1 MRSTLRLV
9 LPPFVAG
16 KLVAL
21 LVPMLTVWSTAQG
34 AVSYADLMRPFA
46 SWDGATYLEIARN
59 GYPSGP
65 LDLTPGHP
73 GHIWGFFPGVPLL
86 VRIAHLVIPDWVTAG
101 VLVNVV
107 TELVALYFLA
117 RLVLLER
124 GDEDSA
130 RFSVWLLAL
139 FPYAVFLTAVYTEA
153 PFLAAAT
160 ASLYYARRGSNL
172 PASFAAAIAMAMRIS
187 GVPLIPALLIEY
199 LRRRGWRP
207 GFGLLPIAASVLPI
221 LLFAWYAQHLT
232 GDAFAYQHV
241 QQSASYGSRTNTWPS
256 TALWNTWQIASG
268 SAGGN
273 SYIFT
278 MEVVFGVVAAS
289 GGAGVRSALQAIAG
303 AGWQG
308 EVVVGDNGSADGSR
322 EVARD
327 AGARVIDV
335 PRRGY
340 GAAIDAGMLVAGGR
354 VLVMADAD
362 GTYPMESLPALVA
375 PVLDGERDMV
385 IGARLHDDTAARTMP
400 WLHRHVGTP
409 VLTRMVNR
417 LSGATVSDSQSGMC
431 AISHEPYA
439 RVGVRTPG
447 LGVAL

>member
-34 AVSYADLMRPFA
+34 AVSYANLMRPFA

-187 GVPLIPALLIEY
+187 GVALIPALLIEY

-278 MEVVFGVVAAS
+278 MEVVFGVVAFAVLVFMSVQWRRYPPSLTAFGWVVWLLPATLTYWLGMPRYEMTLVPIYLLAADLTRRRPMLRMPILVVSCGWMAFVASALAS
-289 GGAGVRSALQAIAG
+289 GRYAG
-303 AGWQG
+303 
-308 EVVVGDNGSADGSR
+308 
-322 EVARD
+322 
-327 AGARVIDV
+327 
-335 PRRGY
+335 
-340 GAAIDAGMLVAGGR
+340 
-354 VLVMADAD
+354 
-362 GTYPMESLPALVA
+362 
-375 PVLDGERDMV
+375 
-385 IGARLHDDTAARTMP
+385 
-400 WLHRHVGTP
+400 
-409 VLTRMVNR
+409 
-417 LSGATVSDSQSGMC
+417 
-431 AISHEPYA
+431 
-439 RVGVRTPG
+439 
-447 LGVAL
+447 

>member
-117 RLVLLER
+117 KLVLLER

-278 MEVVFGVVAAS
+278 MEVVFGVAAFVVLVFMSVQWRRYPPSLTAFGWVVWLLPATLTYWLGMPRYEMTLVPIYLLAADLTRRRAMLRMAILVGS
-289 GGAGVRSALQAIAG
+289 GG
-303 AGWQG
+303 
-308 EVVVGDNGSADGSR
+308 
-322 EVARD
+322 
-327 AGARVIDV
+327 
-335 PRRGY
+335 
-340 GAAIDAGMLVAGGR
+340 GM
-354 VLVMADAD
+354 
-362 GTYPMESLPALVA
+362 ALVA
-375 PVLDGERDMV
+375 SAV
-385 IGARLHDDTAARTMP
+385 A
-400 WLHRHVGTP
+400 
-409 VLTRMVNR
+409 
-417 LSGATVSDSQSGMC
+417 SGR
-431 AISHEPYA
+431 YA
-439 RVGVRTPG
+439 G
-447 LGVAL
+447 

>member
-34 AVSYADLMRPFA
+34 AVHYADLMRPFA

-101 VLVNVV
+101 VLVNIV

-117 RLVLLER
+117 RLILLER

-172 PASFAAAIAMAMRIS
+172 PASYAAAIAMAMRIS
-187 GVPLIPALLIEY
+187 GVALIPALLIEY

-207 GFGLLPIAASVLPI
+207 GFGLLPIAASLAPI

-241 QQSASYGSRTNTWPS
+241 QQSASYNRTNTWPWS
-256 TALWNTWQIASG
+256 ALWNTWQTATGGSG
-268 SAGGN
+268 GSG
-273 SYIFT
+273 YIFT
-278 MEVVFGVVAAS
+278 MEVVFGVAAFVALVFMS
-289 GGAGVRSALQAIAG
+289 VQWRRYPRSLTVF
-303 AGWQG
+303 GWA
-308 EVVVGDNGSADGSR
+308 VW
-322 EVARD
+322 
-327 AGARVIDV
+327 
-335 PRRGY
+335 
-340 GAAIDAGMLVAGGR
+340 L
-354 VLVMADAD
+354 
-362 GTYPMESLPALVA
+362 LPASLIYWLGMPRYEMTLVPIYLLA
-375 PVLDGERDMV
+375 ADVTKRRPVLR
-385 IGARLHDDTAARTMP
+385 MP
-400 WLHRHVGTP
+400 ILVVSCGWMAFVASSLG
-409 VLTRMVNR
+409 
-417 LSGATVSDSQSGMC
+417 SGRYTG
-431 AISHEPYA
+431 
-439 RVGVRTPG
+439 
-447 LGVAL
+447 